1 MKDKAYA
8 IIDKRTGNI
17 IGTTRF
23 CHDNAKDDTIG
34 IGLPSSHPNFWGKGV
49 NDEIKHTLLNHAFKY
64 RNAVCFQIHE
74 GNDRSK
80 KAVENWGQFIKKM

>member
-34 IGLPSSHPNFWGKGV
+34 IGFTFITPEFWGKGV

-80 KAVENWGQFIKKM
+80 RR

>member
-1 MKDKAYA
+1 MPLLISELA
-8 IIDKRTGNI
+8 ISSAQL
-17 IGTTRF
+17 RF

-34 IGLPSSHPNFWGKGV
+34 IGFTFITPEFWGKGV

-80 KAVENWGQFIKKM
+80 KR